1 MEENQFLMLKNFFR
15 LNDDEPI
22 IDFDESALV
31 RHAQTSTALR
41 NVIYRPDNWP
51 TVALA
56 ATSPSIPSPS
66 GIASLPTMPRQLK
79 GWKFYNVSLS
89 KTEISK
95 VTFTDCVFEDC
106 LFVGTSFLGVEF
118 HHCKFINCNFSKA
131 KFIEAYLN
139 PNCFSFGWRIW
150 WHYAN
155 TGVGLFQELYEN
167 SSKSRQADFEATA
180 DFNLRKWARWQQKY
194 ELQRKNINI
203 IQLALKV
210 ISSFISEWTTGFG
223 YRPLRFIITTLL
235 FFTAM
240 SFMNM
245 HFLLFSLKS
254 DSGII
259 NRMSWPDAIFY
270 TYSLMTALGFS
281 SIIPITSFAKIAAV
295 GEGLCGIGWLGI
307 FTSLLVKR
315 FTR

>member
-1 MEENQFLMLKNFFR
+1 MLKNFFR
-15 LNDDEPI
+15 LNDDEQI
-22 IDFDESALV
+22 VDFDESKLIA
-31 RHAQTSTALR
+31 HAHTSTTLR
-41 NVIYRPDNWP
+41 NVVYRPDKWP
-51 TVALA
+51 AVARA
-56 ATSPSIPSPS
+56 AT
-66 GIASLPTMPRQLK
+66 AMPRQLK
-79 GWKFYNVSLS
+79 EWKFHNVSLS

-95 VTFTDCVFEDC
+95 VTFTYCSFEDC
-106 LFVGTSFLGVEF
+106 LFVGTSFLEVEF

-131 KFIEAYLN
+131 KFVDSYIN
-139 PNCFSFGWRIW
+139 PNCFLFAWRIW
-150 WHYAN
+150 WLYAN

-167 SSKSRQADFEATA
+167 SSKSRQADFQATA

-194 ELQRKNINI
+194 EFQRKNINVVR
-203 IQLALKV
+203 LSVKV

-223 YRPLRFIITTLL
+223 YRPFRFVIATLI
-235 FFTAM
+235 FFTAI
-240 SFMNM
+240 SFANM
-245 HFLLFSLKS
+245 HFLSSSLKS

-281 SIIPITSFAKIAAV
+281 SIVPITSCAKIAAV

-315 FTR
+315 FIR